1 MVSFKVVAPTGWF
14 QTAAA
19 SWRGRLGAARHAR
32 HARSRLGSSW
42 RHQGTGVQW
51 DTTNNVIQNYDW
63 LVVFRLP
70 LWKMM
75 EFVNGK
81 DDIPY
86 MKWKKKKCYEPPTRF
101 EFCIVLSQMSWIPR
115 VTHMFYWLFCVSK
128 PLDFYGCPQIWSMR
142 NSCLGVWEHA
152 DSTRNSN
159 GSNGLNLILPGPGFS
174 EVNQQDVIPWR
185 SRNRA

>member
-19 SWRGRLGAARHAR
+19 SWRGRLGAARHARHAR

-70 LWKMM
+70 
-75 EFVNGK
+75 
-81 DDIPY
+81 
-86 MKWKKKKCYEPPTRF
+86 R
-101 EFCIVLSQMSWIPR
+101 
-115 VTHMFYWLFCVSK
+115 
-128 PLDFYGCPQIWSMR
+128 
-142 NSCLGVWEHA
+142 
-152 DSTRNSN
+152 
-159 GSNGLNLILPGPGFS
+159 
-174 EVNQQDVIPWR
+174 
-185 SRNRA
+185 